1 MSKKSKSKR
10 AIQQGVDRITRENHS
25 KSDEEK
31 LKKRLE
37 DSSLG
42 GV

>member
-10 AIQQGVDRITRENHS
+10 AVQQGVDRVERENHS
-25 KSDEEK
+25 TSDDEK
-31 LKKRLE
+31 LKKRQE
-37 DSSLG
+37 DATLG

>member
-10 AIQQGVDRITRENHS
+10 AVQQGVDRVERENHS
-25 KSDEEK
+25 KSDAERQKE
-31 LKKRLE
+31 RQE
-37 DSSLG
+37 NATLG